1 MLKGRN
7 RLPAYPDGMVAIYR
21 EKDRK
26 TDFGAKRNPRS
37 LDHMDH
43 VVTIAFAQKSCRE
56 HDFTFAEQQ
65 GFTLSMKV
73 RTPAFSGVDSACR
86 AVVGEDLYSISHI
99 DRTKREM
106 YLYLSSV
113 GRLEATHNA

>member
-1 MLKGRN
+1 MLRKNR
-7 RLPAYPDGMVAIYR
+7 RLPTYPDGTAAIYR

-43 VVTIAFAQKSCRE
+43 VVTLAYAQKSCRE
-56 HDFTFAEQQ
+56 QDFAFADQQ

-73 RTPAFSGVDSACR
+73 RTPAFSGVDSTCK
-86 AVVGEDLYSISHI
+86 AVIGNSLFDVSHI
-99 DRTKREM
+99 DRSKRDM
-106 YLYLSSV
+106 YLYMSSA
-113 GRLEATHNA
+113 GELEERP